1 MITLTQILK
10 ILLIGVTGT
19 LVINVTK
26 CQNFRFI
33 VHLVFSVPKLFCEIW
48 KAFKNKEN
56 SGNNREKIEIFA
68 NNDYWHVDMIRNEI
82 IN

>member
-1 MITLTQILK
+1 MALNLILEKIIFLSVYTPQISCNTVIVVTERVIIITLTQILK

-33 VHLVFSVPKLFCEIW
+33 VHLVFSVPKLFCEI
-48 KAFKNKEN
+48 
-56 SGNNREKIEIFA
+56 
-68 NNDYWHVDMIRNEI
+68 
-82 IN
+82 

>member
-33 VHLVFSVPKLFCEIW
+33 VHLVFSVPKLFCEI
-48 KAFKNKEN
+48 
-56 SGNNREKIEIFA
+56 
-68 NNDYWHVDMIRNEI
+68 
-82 IN
+82 

>member
-1 MITLTQILK
+1 MALNLILEKIIFLCVCTPQISCNTVIFVTERVIIITLTQILK

-33 VHLVFSVPKLFCEIW
+33 VHLVFSVPKLFCEI
-48 KAFKNKEN
+48 
-56 SGNNREKIEIFA
+56 
-68 NNDYWHVDMIRNEI
+68 
-82 IN
+82 